1 MKKVLIISLAFPP
14 VPYVGVLRIT
24 KFCKYLP
31 EMGWQPSVLTQKV
44 REFYEGK
51 DWSPMEDINKDIS
64 IIRTPNFQPFYWWDH
79 PSHKGRS
86 SLNFSSSKALPD
98 VISSRLPLNIMTSNI
113 LRPLR
118 KLLTVP
124 DEKLVWIPQA
134 FLPGIKQIHREK
146 IDVIFSSSP
155 VVTNHILGYLL
166 SLLTGRPH
174 VVDFRDLWTLNEVY
188 FARQLP
194 GFLKQYDKLWEKAI
208 LNHSKRIIVV
218 NQTLKKQLTNT
229 YPGICRNKVEV
240 IYNGFDDEDKEQ
252 IDLPTLKNDQFTIV
266 YAGSIYV
273 HRSPVFFFEALSE
286 WVHKNEAVRKKIKVD
301 FYGSGYS
308 NYSQKILD
316 LKLGKIATF
325 HPRVTR
331 KEILQ
336 VLFNADLLLLIH
348 GFNKLVASSTST
360 KLFEYL
366 ATGKPI
372 LALMP
377 ESEAADIVRKYSKKN
392 TVVSIPDTKKVVGFM
407 QKQFDEWDKMK
418 RPIPCEIDTS
428 PEFSRK
434 NQAKKLG
441 FVLDTLLNKDC
452 LR

>member
-1 MKKVLIISLAFPP
+1 MKKVLMISLAFPP
-14 VPYVGVLRIT
+14 IPYVGVLRIT

-31 EMGWQPSVLTQKV
+31 ESGWQPSVLTQRV

-51 DWSPMEDINKDIS
+51 DWSPMEDINKDVS

-79 PSHKGRS
+79 RS
-86 SLNFSSSKALPD
+86 INVDKAKSSSFSKAPPD
-98 VISSRLPLNIMTSNI
+98 VISSRLSLKIMISNI

-118 KLLTVP
+118 KILTVP
-124 DEKLVWIPQA
+124 DDRLAWIPQA
-134 FLPGIKQIHREK
+134 FLPAIKQIHREK

-155 VVTNHILGYLL
+155 SVTNHILGYFL

-188 FARQLP
+188 FERQLP
-194 GFLKQYDKLWEKAI
+194 GFLRQYDKLWEKAI
-208 LNHSKRIIVV
+208 LKHSKRIIVV

-240 IYNGFDDEDKEQ
+240 IYNGFDDEDIEQ
-252 IDLPTLKNDQFTIV
+252 IGLPTLKNDQFTIV

-273 HRSPVFFFEALSE
+273 HRSPVFFFEALSK
-286 WVHKNEAVRKKIKVD
+286 WVHKNEAVRKKVKVD
-301 FYGSGYS
+301 FYGGQYS
-308 NYSQKILD
+308 NYHQKIID
-316 LKLGKIATF
+316 LKLDSIVTF
-325 HPRVTR
+325 HHRVTK

-336 VLFNADLLLLIH
+336 ILFNADLLLLIH
-348 GFNKLVASSTST
+348 GFNKLAASSTST

-366 ATGKPI
+366 STGKPI
-372 LALMP
+372 LAFMP
-377 ESEAADIVRKYSKKN
+377 ESEAASILQRYKKRSI
-392 TVVSIPDTKKVVGFM
+392 VVSTPDTKKVVGFL
-407 QKQFDEWDKMK
+407 QKQFEVWDKVK
-418 RPIPCEIDTS
+418 RPIPCAIDIP

-434 NQAKKLG
+434 NQAQKFG
-441 FVLDTLLNKDC
+441 FVLDNILNKDC